1 MCTIYFIY
9 FFQNSIIKQSC
20 KNSVYDNGYFSV
32 KLTPTLNRESVSEGF
47 PTASELLEEKLTRI
61 SNVDFCMLLF
71 RVGKHLLDAEPAML
85 FMASSAHAASAA
97 ATERTRLVLAQRA
110 YARDPLILIQAALQ
124 QYQMLLLSSYI
135 GWLVGNTSRIYDGV
149 VLSATTTDTH
159 RCRHCCQ
166 RAAVTSLNTLPVC
179 DVTSTC
185 TVTAMTRGFPWSRNW
200 DMLRKISN
208 GLDNAYMTHI
218 TGSDWQSRKYHL
230 IGMAFV
236 THCTVVFVVLWSY
249 ATLITFVRMHDIT

>member
-1 MCTIYFIY
+1 MIFKNRRTISVYNIFIY

-135 GWLVGNTSRIYDGV
+135 GWLVGNTSRIYDSV

-166 RAAVTSLNTLPVC
+166 RAAVTSFQAHSARL
-179 DVTSTC
+179 
-185 TVTAMTRGFPWSRNW
+185 
-200 DMLRKISN
+200 
-208 GLDNAYMTHI
+208 
-218 TGSDWQSRKYHL
+218 
-230 IGMAFV
+230 
-236 THCTVVFVVLWSY
+236 
-249 ATLITFVRMHDIT
+249 